1 MPAPE
6 SLRSTPYS
14 PLYPDGL
21 DTEWIDVFGCAVPI
35 HCGDIEAEYTA
46 LRTAAAA
53 MEFSMLYRWEIAGPG
68 ALETVNSLFSRDLRS
83 LGPRRIAYGVFVAD
97 DGTMLDD
104 VTVVAP
110 SAEFVRVIGGN
121 IDADDA
127 LLRDAAPA
135 GVTVVQHRDDTAQLS
150 FQGPKSREV
159 LQSLTSEDLSNEA
172 LPYYHF
178 IPEIEIAGVTGQLNR
193 MGFTAELGYEFIT
206 PVEDAV
212 RFGTALVEAGADSGV
227 RLAGA
232 ATVMM
237 ARVEAGMVMA
247 HLEYDHTSTPFE
259 CRLGWTVDFDKGP
272 FRGREALLAARQSAP
287 DRVVSVVIDGIT
299 EAEFAPVTLDG
310 SEVGLVT
317 MALPSPH
324 LGGRTIGLARV
335 DKSAAA
341 VGTVLAGEAN
351 GAPFSAEV
359 VATPVFDPERR
370 RVRS

>member
-1 MPAPE
+1 MPAPQH
-6 SLRSTPYS
+6 LRSTPYS
-14 PLYPDGL
+14 PLYADGL
-21 DTEWIDVFGCAVPI
+21 ETDWIDVFGCAVPV

-53 MEFSMLYRWEIAGPG
+53 MEFSMLYRWDVIGAG
-68 ALETVNSLFSRDLRS
+68 ALEAVNSVFSRDLRH
-83 LGPRRIAYGVFVAD
+83 LGPDRIAYGVFVAD

-104 VTVVAP
+104 VTVITP
-110 SAEFVRVIGGN
+110 HAEFVRVIGGN
-121 IDADDA
+121 VEADDA

-135 GVTVVQHRDDTAQLS
+135 GVAVVERRDETAQLS
-150 FQGPKSREV
+150 FQGPKSREI
-159 LQSLTSEDLSNEA
+159 LQSLTGTDLSNDA

-178 IPEIEIAGVTGQLNR
+178 IREIEIAGIKGQLNR

-206 PVEDAV
+206 PVEHAV
-212 RFGTALVEAGADSGV
+212 EFGAALIEAGTDAGV

-259 CRLGWTVDFDKGP
+259 CRLGWAVDFDKGP
-272 FRGREALLAARQSAP
+272 FRGREALLAAKDTAL
-287 DRVVSVVIDGIT
+287 DRVVSVVIDGIE
-299 EAEFAPVTLDG
+299 EADFAPVSLDG
-310 SEVGLVT
+310 SDVGVVT

-324 LGGRTIGLARV
+324 LGGRTLGLARV
-335 DKSAAA
+335 RKSAAA
-341 VGTVLAGEAN
+341 AGTVLAGEAA
-351 GAPFSAEV
+351 GVPFRAEV
-359 VATPVFDPERR
+359 VPTPVFDAERR

>member
-6 SLRSTPYS
+6 HLRSTPYS
-14 PLYPDGL
+14 PLYPDDL
-21 DTEWIDVFGCAVPI
+21 ATEWIDVFGCAVPV
-35 HCGDIEAEYTA
+35 HCGDIGAEYTA

-53 MEFSMLYRWEIAGPG
+53 MEFSMLFRWDVIGPG
-68 ALETVNSLFSRDLRS
+68 AVEAVNSVFSRDLRR
-83 LGPRRIAYGVFVAD
+83 LGPDRIAYGVFVAD

-104 VTVVAP
+104 VTVVTP
-110 SAEFVRVIGGN
+110 HDGFVRVIGGN
-121 IDADDA
+121 EEADDA

-135 GVTVVQHRDDTAQLS
+135 AVSVVQRRDETAQLS
-150 FQGPKSREV
+150 FQGPKSREI
-159 LQSLTSEDLSNEA
+159 LQSLTAADLSNKA

-178 IPEIEIAGVTGQLNR
+178 IREVQIAGIRGQLNR

-206 PVEDAV
+206 GAEDAV
-212 RFGTALVEAGADSGV
+212 SFGTALLEAGEDAGV

-259 CRLGWTVDFDKGP
+259 CRLGWTVDFNKGP
-272 FRGREALLAARQSAP
+272 FRGRDALVAAKDSAR
-287 DRVVSVVIDGIT
+287 DCVVSVVIDGIA
-299 EAEFAPVTLDG
+299 EAEFAPVALNG
-310 SEVGLVT
+310 EPVGVVT

-324 LGGRTIGLARV
+324 LGGRTLGLARIR
-335 DKSAAA
+335 KSAAA
-341 VGTVLAGEAN
+341 VGTALTGEAS
-351 GAPFSAEV
+351 GASFRAEV
-359 VATPVFDPERR
+359 VATPVFDPERT

>member
-6 SLRSTPYS
+6 HLRSTPYS
-14 PLYPDGL
+14 PLYPDDL
-21 DTEWIDVFGCAVPI
+21 DTEWIDVFGCAVPVD
-35 HCGDIEAEYTA
+35 CGDIEAEYTA

-53 MEFSMLYRWEIAGPG
+53 MEFSMLYRWDVSGPG
-68 ALETVNSLFSRDLRS
+68 ALEAVNSLFSRDLRR
-83 LGPRRIAYGVFVAD
+83 LGAGRIAYGVFVAD
-97 DGTMLDD
+97 DGTMVDD

-121 IDADDA
+121 IDANDA
-127 LLRDAAPA
+127 LLRDTAPA
-135 GVTVVQHRDDTAQLS
+135 GVTVTQRRDETAQLS
-150 FQGPKSREV
+150 IQGPRSREI
-159 LQSLTSEDLSNEA
+159 LQSLTAADLSNEA

-178 IPEIEIAGVTGQLNR
+178 VGEIEIAGIKGQLNR

-206 PVEDAV
+206 PAEEAV
-212 RFGTALVEAGADSGV
+212 AFGTALLEAGQDAGA

-232 ATVMM
+232 ASVMM

-259 CRLGWTVDFDKGP
+259 CRLGWAVDFDKGP
-272 FRGREALLAARQSAP
+272 FRGREALLAAKQSAP

-310 SEVGLVT
+310 SEVGVVT

-324 LGGRTIGLARV
+324 LGGRTLGLARV
-335 DKSAAA
+335 RKAAA
-341 VGTVLAGEAN
+341 AAGTVLAGEA
-351 GAPFSAEV
+351 GGTPFRAEV
-359 VATPVFDPERR
+359 VPTPVFDPERR